1 MQKEINKDRIL
12 GIIVLAISLLFAYYT
27 TGIKETSYVG
37 DPGPRLFPYIA
48 CFIIGISGL
57 ILIVRKNQTN
67 YKAYL
72 TKEQWK
78 RFWILFGIYVLNYLL
93 LLLVGYKVA
102 IPVTLA
108 LSCFLFSKGN
118 GTAAWKKLVY
128 VAAVSFA
135 MYALYVMILGASLPN
150 GKLGL

>member
-1 MQKEINKDRIL
+1 MNKDRFL
-12 GIIVLAISLLFAYYT
+12 GIIMLAISLLFAYYT
-27 TGIKETSYVG
+27 TGIKMTSYEG

-48 CFIIGISGL
+48 CFVIGLCGL
-57 ILIVRKNQTN
+57 ILVVRKNQTQ
-67 YKAYL
+67 YKTYL

-78 RFWILFGIYVLNYLL
+78 RFWVLFAIYVFNYLML
-93 LLLVGYKVA
+93 LWVGYKVA
-102 IPVTLA
+102 VPVTLT

-128 VAAVSFA
+128 VAAVSVA
-135 MYALYVMILGASLPN
+135 MYALYVMLLGASLPA